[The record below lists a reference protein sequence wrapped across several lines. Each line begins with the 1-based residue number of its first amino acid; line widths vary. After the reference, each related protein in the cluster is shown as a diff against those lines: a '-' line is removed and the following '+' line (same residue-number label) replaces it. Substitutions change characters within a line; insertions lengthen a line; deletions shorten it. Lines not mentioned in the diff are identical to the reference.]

1 MTPLRALLYFLA
13 GYTTVRVADA
23 IADALEGPPT
33 PPSQAAR
40 RVELLQRQEALEAE
54 LQGVRLVLELPAED
68 DAGELPAL
76 PFGPSKEPAKA

>member
-13 GYTTVRVADA
+13 GFAAVRVADA
-23 IADALEGPPT
+23 VADALEGPPSPT
-33 PPSQAAR
+33 GQAAR

-54 LQGVRLVLELPAED
+54 LQGVRLVLELPAD